1 MKRYLPMLC
10 AAVLAVQAIV
20 RTGAV
25 DALAVRVKD
34 AVASGELAA
43 ATLTLELGAPRPA
56 GQEALPV
63 PAGEIEPTPAP
74 TPDPTPTPSPTP
86 VPEPTPD
93 PAQTPDASPAA
104 GSEDASSG
112 VEILAFTDTPGVELK
127 NNTSFTVDV
136 AVLLGETLS
145 QSLPAEGPQI
155 LIVHTHGTEAYQ
167 QAEGETYEESDPY
180 RTLDTAYNVV
190 RVGDAL
196 QEALSSWG
204 LSVVHD
210 RELYDYPSY
219 AGSYTRSGASV
230 EAWLAQYPDIA
241 LVIDLHRDAV
251 GTEDVVYKTRAVLEG
266 KTSAQVMLVMGTGEN
281 GLEHPYW
288 RENLKLALAMQKAM
302 DDKYPTLTRPINL
315 AQERYNQ
322 HLTQGSLIL
331 EVGSSGNTLSEA
343 LCAVELFADA
353 VAPLLLSLVE
363 QPG

>member
-1 MKRYLPMLC
+1 M
-10 AAVLAVQAIV
+10 
-20 RTGAV
+20 

-43 ATLTLELGAPRPA
+43 ATLTLELGAPRPGRA
-56 GQEALPV
+56 GG
-63 PAGEIEPTPAP
+63 PAGPRRRNRTYPGAHPGPHAHTLSHTGSGTDAGPGTDAGCIPGCRFGGRILRRG
-74 TPDPTPTPSPTP
+74 DPGVYRHAGGGAEKQYQLYGGRGGSAGRDP
-86 VPEPTPD
+86 VPEPAGGGPPD
-93 PAQTPDASPAA
+93 SHCPYPW
-104 GSEDASSG
+104 
-112 VEILAFTDTPGVELK
+112 
-127 NNTSFTVDV
+127 
-136 AVLLGETLS
+136 
-145 QSLPAEGPQI
+145 
-155 LIVHTHGTEAYQ
+155 TEAYQ

-281 GLEHPYW
+281 GLEHPNW